1 MSFDWTFFID
11 KLFFP
16 EEEYLWGLFRTMT
29 IAIFALLL
37 GTAIGFVVGY
47 GRLSKIAIIR
57 SLSGLYVWIIRGIPP
72 LVILVLIFV
81 GVAAAGLPRFQ
92 QFSLGSLDVPANYQ
106 AAVVGLGIHT
116 GAYMAE
122 IIRNGIQSVLPGQ
135 IEAAKALGMSPSEI
149 ARRIVIPQATRVII
163 PPAGNEFNV
172 LIKLTS
178 LVSVIGV
185 QEIFLI
191 SQSVASNTFRV
202 FEMMMVVSISYLIL
216 TGFWSLVQG
225 VVEIKIRAFES
236 SVPAYTWRQAIAHFF
251 RKPGIPDRKVVTT
264 RA

>member
-1 MSFDWTFFID
+1 MSFDWAFFLE
-11 KLFFP
+11 KLLFP
-16 EEEYLWGLFRTMT
+16 TEDYLWGLFRTMS
-29 IAIFALLL
+29 IAIFAQIL
-37 GTAIGFVVGY
+37 GTAIGFIVGY
-47 GRLSKIAIIR
+47 GRLSKIGIIR
-57 SLSGLYVWIIRGIPP
+57 TLSSLYVWIIRGIPP
-72 LVILVLIFV
+72 LVILVLIFA

-92 QFSLGSLDVPANYQ
+92 DATLFSLDIPANYQ

-135 IEAAKALGMSPSEI
+135 IEAAKALGMRSGEI

-202 FEMMMVVSISYLIL
+202 FEMMIVVSISYLIL
-216 TGFWSLVQG
+216 TGFWTMVQG
-225 VVEIKIRAFES
+225 IVEIKLRAFEKAI
-236 SVPAYTWRQAIAHFF
+236 PAYTWGQAVAHFV
-251 RKPGIPDRKVVTT
+251 RKPGSRERKVVTESV
-264 RA
+264 

>member
-1 MSFDWTFFID
+1 MGFDWTFFFD
-11 KLFFP
+11 RLFFP
-16 EEEYLWGLFRTMT
+16 EERFLWGLFRTMS
-29 IAIFALLL
+29 IAILAQLL

-47 GRLSKIAIIR
+47 GRLSKIAPIR
-57 SLSGLYVWIIRGIPP
+57 ALAGLYVWIIRGIPP
-72 LVILVLIFV
+72 LVILVLIFA
-81 GVAAAGLPRFQ
+81 GVAAAGLPRFEEIT
-92 QFSLGSLDVPANYQ
+92 LGSFEIPANYQ

-135 IEAAKALGMSPSEI
+135 IEAAKALGMRPSEI
-149 ARRIVIPQATRVII
+149 ARRVVIPQAARVII

-202 FEMMMVVSISYLIL
+202 FEIMIVVSIYYLIL

-225 VVEIKIRAFES
+225 VVETKLRAFES
-236 SVPAYTWRQAIAHFF
+236 PTPARTWGQAVKYFL
-251 RKPGIPDRKVVTT
+251 RKPATSNRKVVKD

>member
-1 MSFDWTFFID
+1 MTFDWTFFFE
-11 KLFFP
+11 KLFLP
-16 EEEYLWGLFRTMT
+16 EEAYLWGLFRTMS
-29 IAIFALLL
+29 IAIFAQIL
-37 GTAIGFVVGY
+37 GTIIGFIVGY
-47 GRLSKIAIIR
+47 GRLSTIGVIR
-57 SLSGLYVWIIRGIPP
+57 LLSGLYVWIIRGIPP

-92 QFSLGSLDVPANYQ
+92 TFFIGSLEVPSNYQ

-135 IEAAKALGMSPSEI
+135 IEAAKALGMTPVEI
-149 ARRIVIPQATRVII
+149 ARRIVVPQAMSVII

-202 FEMMMVVSISYLIL
+202 FELMIVVSISYLIL
-216 TGFWSLVQG
+216 TGFWSIVQG
-225 VVEIKIRAFES
+225 IVETKIRAFEAA
-236 SVPAYTWRQAIAHFF
+236 VPALTWGQAVVHFVK
-251 RKPGIPDRKVVTT
+251 KPRILDRKVVTT
-264 RA
+264 RD

>member
-1 MSFDWTFFID
+1 MSFDWTFFFE
-11 KLFFP
+11 KLFYP
-16 EEEYLWGLFRTMT
+16 SDVYLWGLFRTMS
-29 IAIFALLL
+29 IAIFAQIL
-37 GTAIGFVVGY
+37 GTVIGFVVGY
-47 GRLSKIAIIR
+47 GRLSKIGFIR
-57 SLSGLYVWIIRGIPP
+57 GLAGLYVWIIRGIPP
-72 LVILVLIFV
+72 LVILVLLFA
-81 GVAAAGLPRFQ
+81 GVAAAGLPRFEDITV
-92 QFSLGSLDVPANYQ
+92 GSLNVPANYQ
-106 AAVVGLGIHT
+106 AAVIGLGIHT

-135 IEAAKALGMSPSEI
+135 IEAAKALGMTSGQI

-191 SQSVASNTFRV
+191 SQSVASTTFRV
-202 FEMMMVVSISYLIL
+202 FEMMLVVSISYLIL
-216 TGFWSLVQG
+216 TGFWSIVQG
-225 VVEIKIRAFES
+225 IVEIKIRAFEAA
-236 SVPAYTWRQAIAHFF
+236 VPAFTWRQAIAHYFK
-251 RKPGIPDRKVVTT
+251 KPGAPERKVVKT

>member
-1 MSFDWTFFID
+1 MSFDWSFFIER
-11 KLFFP
+11 LFFP
-16 EEEYLWGLFRTMT
+16 EERYLWGLFTTMS
-29 IAIFALLL
+29 IALFAMIL
-37 GTAIGFVVGY
+37 GTIIGFVVGY
-47 GRLSKIAIIR
+47 GRLSKIWIIR
-57 SLSGLYVWIIRGIPP
+57 AASGLYVWVIRGIPP
-72 LVILVLIFV
+72 LVILVLIFT
-81 GVAAAGLPRFQ
+81 GVAAAGLPRFEE
-92 QFSLGSLDVPANYQ
+92 FFIGSLEVPANYQ
-106 AAVVGLGIHT
+106 AAIAGLGIHT

-122 IIRNGIQSVLPGQ
+122 IVRNGIQSVQPGQ
-135 IEAAKALGMSPSEI
+135 IEAAKALGMTSVEI

-202 FEMMMVVSISYLIL
+202 FELMIVVSISYLLL
-216 TGFWSLVQG
+216 TGFWSVVQG
-225 VVEIKIRAFES
+225 IVEIKLRAFEAQ
-236 SVPAYTWRQAIAHFF
+236 VPAFTWGQAFVHFF
-251 RKPGIPDRKVVTT
+251 KRPGIPERKVVTS

>member
-16 EEEYLWGLFRTMT
+16 EEDYLWGLFRTMT

-37 GTAIGFVVGY
+37 GTAIGFIVGY

-135 IEAAKALGMSPSEI
+135 IEAAKALGMSPGEI

-163 PPAGNEFNV
+163 PPAGNEFNI

-202 FEMMMVVSISYLIL
+202 FEMMIVVSISYLIL
-216 TGFWSLVQG
+216 TGFWSLVQAI
-225 VVEIKIRAFES
+225 VEIKIRAFES
-236 SVPAYTWRQAIAHFF
+236 PVPALTWGQAIAHFF
-251 RKPGIPDRKVVTT
+251 RKPSIPDRKVVTT
-264 RA
+264 RG

>member
-1 MSFDWTFFID
+1 MSFDWTFFIER
-11 KLFFP
+11 LFFP
-16 EEEYLWGLFRTMT
+16 EERYLWGLFTTMS
-29 IAIFALLL
+29 IAIFAMIL
-37 GTAIGFVVGY
+37 GTIIGFVVGY
-47 GRLSKIAIIR
+47 GRLSQIRIIR
-57 SLSGLYVWIIRGIPP
+57 FLSGLYVWIIRGIPP
-72 LVILVLIFV
+72 LVILVLIFA

-92 QFSLGSLDVPANYQ
+92 DFFIGSIEVPANYQ
-106 AAVVGLGIHT
+106 AAIVGLGIHT

-122 IIRNGIQSVLPGQ
+122 IVRNGIQAVQPGQ
-135 IEAAKALGMSPSEI
+135 IEAAKALGMSSVRI
-149 ARRIVIPQATRVII
+149 ARRIAIPQAARVII

-202 FEMMMVVSISYLIL
+202 FELMIVVSISYLIL
-216 TGFWSLVQG
+216 TGFWSIVQG
-225 VVEIKIRAFES
+225 IVEIKLRAFEAL
-236 SVPAYTWRQAIAHFF
+236 VPPFTWGEAFVHFF
-251 RKPGIPDRKVVTT
+251 KRPGIPERKVVTI

>member
-16 EEEYLWGLFRTMT
+16 EEDYLWGLFRTMT

-37 GTAIGFVVGY
+37 GTAIGFIVGY

-163 PPAGNEFNV
+163 PPAGNEFNI

-202 FEMMMVVSISYLIL
+202 FEMMIVVSISYLIL
-216 TGFWSLVQG
+216 TGFWSLVQAI
-225 VVEIKIRAFES
+225 VEIKIRAFES
-236 SVPAYTWRQAIAHFF
+236 PVPALTWGKAIAHFF
-251 RKPGIPDRKVVTT
+251 RKPSIPDRKVVTT
-264 RA
+264 RG